1 MMDAG
6 EVAHLKA
13 MMEWEGRRTAPPEG
27 FPTLPD
33 MPAGRYTN
41 AEYFALEQQHVFRKS
56 WLFAGHLDEIPERGC
71 YMRWHNAGDPIVIV
85 HGMDGVVR
93 AFHNTCRHRGAP
105 VVTEDRGKSARLM
118 CGYHNWTYKTDGSLV
133 GVPER
138 RDFPADFDM
147 SCRSLMPVRCE
158 LFGKIIYVNF
168 DMEAMPLLDW
178 LGPLAREWEEFA
190 FDRIRLG
197 ARHSFDLQ
205 CNWKIAM
212 EANMEVYHVPFIH
225 PNTVAPLVDST
236 RNYNTFYPNGHAR
249 MLAPPPRTTDR
260 EHVRAIDSPPGWQQI
275 DTVGELGRTA
285 TQSYTLF
292 PNWVSPLSNYFVP
305 PLVFW
310 PTSLNTTRLELV
322 TMALDWGDAPPPDL
336 WTVPDATQP
345 NGRQMSPIILEDTQF
360 GEAIQKSV
368 EGSAFRSVPLSYQ
381 EARIYSFHQSL
392 DRMIGDGN
400 VPAHLRVE
408 QVIGPEWVW
417 PNDPRAQQLAAE
429 QDREARMALEAAK

>member
-1 MMDAG
+1 MMDKA
-6 EVAHLKA
+6 EVAQLKA

-27 FPTLPD
+27 FPVLPD
-33 MPAGRYTN
+33 MPAGRYTS

-56 WLFAGHLDEIPERGC
+56 WLFAGHLDEIPEPGC

-105 VVTEDRGKSARLM
+105 VVTEDRGKSSRLM

-147 SCRSLMPVRCE
+147 SCRSLLPVRCE
-158 LFGKIIYVNF
+158 LFGKVIFVNF
-168 DMEAMPLLDW
+168 DMEAMSLLDW

-190 FDRIRLG
+190 FDRIKLA
-197 ARHSFDLQ
+197 ARYSFDLK

-225 PNTVAPLVDST
+225 PNTVAPLVDPA
-236 RNYNTFYPNGHAR
+236 RNFNTMYPNGHAR

-260 EHVRAIDSPPGWQQI
+260 EHVRAIDSPPGWRQI
-275 DTVGELGRTA
+275 ESVGELGRTC

-305 PLVFW
+305 PLIFW

-322 TMALDWGDAPPPDL
+322 TMALDWGDAPAPDL
-336 WTVPDATQP
+336 WTVPNATQP

-360 GEAIQKSV
+360 GEAIQHSV

-392 DRMIGDGN
+392 DRMIGIET
-400 VPAHLRVE
+400 VPGRLRVS

-417 PNDPRAQQLAAE
+417 PHDPRIAQMQREPADTREAAE
-429 QDREARMALEAAK
+429 